1 MKADTQRRLAVTSR
15 IMAGA
20 VGGYALTSLIAVA
33 LLLVLQRLGMA
44 RDEALLAPTLG
55 SFVIYA
61 VIVMAVFHARSAAR
75 AWLWLIGISAPF
87 ALLVTVLMFAGG
99 GA

>member
-1 MKADTQRRLAVTSR
+1 MKADMQRRLAVTSR
-15 IMAGA
+15 IIAGA
-20 VGGYALTSLIAVA
+20 VGGYALTSLIAIA

-44 RDEALLAPTLG
+44 KDEALLAPTLG

-61 VIVMAVFHARSAAR
+61 VIVMTVFHARSATR
-75 AWLWLIGISAPF
+75 AWLGLIGVSVPI
-87 ALLVTVLMFAGG
+87 ALLVAILMQAGG